1 MTDTGSS
8 ARDVVKELEWQRGV
22 QLPREFRD
30 AHIPGYFRE
39 RGGRIRVGLSLR
51 TRRRSLHPDLSAG
64 IVYYPIGVQYA
75 YTGNQVSI
83 SAPFEMDS
91 DRSQIV
97 DPLNSAFNAWLS
109 ESKPA
114 SDFDILSVDEDGG
127 ELFIEVK
134 ATSGRDGRFQ
144 WSRSEFERALQE
156 RGRYILYR
164 VYQAEARS
172 PVVRSFR
179 DPIALLSQGG
189 LRLDIETLRAE
200 VEPSVVDAR

>member
-1 MTDTGSS
+1 MRGLGHSED
-8 ARDVVKELEWQRGV
+8 RVVWV
-22 QLPREFRD
+22 
-30 AHIPGYFRE
+30 
-39 RGGRIRVGLSLR
+39 
-51 TRRRSLHPDLSAG
+51 
-64 IVYYPIGVQYA
+64 
-75 YTGNQVSI
+75 
-83 SAPFEMDS
+83 
-91 DRSQIV
+91 
-97 DPLNSAFNAWLS
+97 S

-179 DPIALLSQGG
+179 DPIGARPVAPPWLGG
-189 LRLDIETLRAE
+189 LRPKGQTSWPGWVAVIFIG
-200 VEPSVVDAR
+200 V